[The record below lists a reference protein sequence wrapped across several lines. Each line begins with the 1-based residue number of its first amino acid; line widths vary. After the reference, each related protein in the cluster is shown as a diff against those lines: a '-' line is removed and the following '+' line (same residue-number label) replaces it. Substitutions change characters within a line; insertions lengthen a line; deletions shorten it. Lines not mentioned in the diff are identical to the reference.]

1 MKLLEWYNLKQNKK
15 ERKILLKTKA
25 FIIKLVMTMAI
36 LFLVLGLFFGVSL
49 GDILLLG
56 IILTIIGYVADF
68 SIMPRIGGLSATAG
82 DLILAFIVIYVYGL
96 YGFDPDISVFSS
108 AFLASMFIAA
118 GEFYFHKYLIDHHH
132 LLKEEMDENNALT
145 PQKNMVPR
153 AEFSEDF
160 DKNLEKK
167 SKES

>member
-1 MKLLEWYNLKQNKK
+1 MVQPKAKEK

-25 FIIKLVMTMAI
+25 FFIKLVMTLAV
-36 LFLVLGLFFGVSL
+36 LFVVLGLFFGVTL
-49 GDILLLG
+49 GDILIIG
-56 IILTIIGYVADF
+56 IILTIIGFVADF
-68 SIMPRIGGLSATAG
+68 SIMPRIGGVSATAG
-82 DLILAFIVIYVYGL
+82 DLVLAFLVIYVYGL

-108 AFLASMFIAA
+108 AFLTSMFIAA
-118 GEFYFHKYLIDHHH
+118 GELYFHKYLIDHHH
-132 LLKEEMDENNALT
+132 LLKNEMDKNNKLT